1 MDKTRLVLKTLSAIF
16 HKTRSYSRGFLMPRP
31 LLGDTNCIL
40 YLPAWLSRPRCK
52 SCIAPH
58 TGIYIYI
65 HYTRVWAWVTEYM
78 QVSMLVNTMLCL
90 NNRYLHIF
98 SHPPP
103 YPSTTLKPSPFE
115 HLATK
120 HIHIGMQSLIHQL
133 LLPQVLLEIA
143 PPFRFWILGAWKR
156 NNHKNHPI
164 LASSAWRLSVIFF
177 FFPHVVLLERMI
189 SSYSSLKMLI
199 GS

>member
-78 QVSMLVNTMLCL
+78 QVSTLFNTMLCL

-103 YPSTTLKPSPFE
+103 YPSIFPSSLLYIYISYCSGTQTCSSSMSILYVLYLYIHPTLPTQCVYTLPIYIYQPEPGVSYRYSGEGELGSCWPTQPF
-115 HLATK
+115 
-120 HIHIGMQSLIHQL
+120 
-133 LLPQVLLEIA
+133 
-143 PPFRFWILGAWKR
+143 FF
-156 NNHKNHPI
+156 
-164 LASSAWRLSVIFF
+164 WRLTQW
-177 FFPHVVLLERMI
+177 
-189 SSYSSLKMLI
+189 
-199 GS
+199 